1 MKIEKAPIRSKHGS
15 KKITHKISAVVK
27 ETKKNQFTGLSLKV
41 VEIANK
47 WLGIIDS
54 WQLG

>member
-15 KKITHKISAVVK
+15 KKITHKISAIVK
-27 ETKKNQFTGLSLKV
+27 ETKKNQFIGLSLKV

-47 WLGIIDS
+47 WYEKIDK
-54 WQLG
+54 W